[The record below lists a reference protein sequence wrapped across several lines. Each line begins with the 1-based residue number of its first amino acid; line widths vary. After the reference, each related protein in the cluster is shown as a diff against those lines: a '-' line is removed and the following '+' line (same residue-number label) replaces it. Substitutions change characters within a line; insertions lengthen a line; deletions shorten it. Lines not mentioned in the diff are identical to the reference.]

1 MDKYIANRH
10 FYIHTGKVM
19 LPIAIQ
25 SMINSLSGFIDT
37 MMASKIDGVS
47 AVGTALQIDTLMQ
60 GMAFGIAAGINIFVV
75 QYYGARQE
83 DEMKKSFGLSLLSVT
98 INALLW
104 MVMALCLNTHL
115 LGLFIQDA
123 TVISMAND
131 YLKFACFSYVFTS
144 MAMSFTFAYHSVQK
158 TYIPLLISLCIM
170 IIHIFF
176 NQLLM
181 FEFHLG
187 VSGAGLSLTITQIL
201 HLSLFLIYSIYTRQP
216 FIGKFKEMFIFQQ
229 AFIQKVIRKVY
240 PLVINETLF
249 SVGNSMF
256 IIAYGCFGKAVMDC
270 YYIGNQVVNIFYT
283 IVNAMSDAA
292 TSMIGLELGK
302 GDYDF
307 AEKEV
312 NYFFGMTAILSV
324 AVIVSITLFAPQ
336 ITSLFSLASQQQ
348 RTLSIAIIRVLSIR
362 VAFRLFNVVIF
373 AALRSGGDSK
383 YLTLIDSI
391 ILWSVGL
398 SVTFFLIFVLK
409 IQNIIWVILIG
420 QLEQL
425 VRLVLGLKRMTS
437 KKWMNQMI

>member
-1 MDKYIANRH
+1 MHKYIASRE

-19 LPIAIQ
+19 LPITIQ
-25 SMINSLSGFIDT
+25 SIINSLSGFIDT

-60 GMAFGIAAGINIFVV
+60 GVTFGIAAGINIFVV
-75 QYYGARQE
+75 QYYGAKQE
-83 DEMKKSFGLSLLSVT
+83 DGMKKSFGLSLISVA

-104 MVMALCLNTHL
+104 MSVALCLNTHL
-115 LGLFIQDA
+115 LKLFIQD
-123 TVISMAND
+123 TSVVLMAND
-131 YLKFACFSYVFTS
+131 YLRFACFSYIFTS
-144 MAMSFTFAYHSVQK
+144 MVMSFTFAYHSVQK
-158 TYIPLLISLCIM
+158 TYIPLFISILIM
-170 IIHIFF
+170 ILHVFL
-176 NQLLM
+176 NWLLM
-181 FEFHLG
+181 FELDLG
-187 VSGAGLSLTITQIL
+187 VAGAGLSLTMTQMI
-201 HLSLFLIYSIYTRQP
+201 HLLLFFTYSMYTKQP
-216 FIGKFKEMFIFQQ
+216 FIGKFKEMFVFQPD
-229 AFIQKVIRKVY
+229 FIQKVIRKVY

-256 IIAYGCFGKAVMDC
+256 VVAYGFFGKAVMDC

-283 IVNAMSDAA
+283 VVNAMSDAA

-312 NYFFGMTAILSV
+312 NYFFGMTSVLSII
-324 AVIVSITLFAPQ
+324 VITSVVLLAPQ
-336 ITSLFSLASQQQ
+336 IASLFFLPSLEQLS
-348 RTLSIAIIRVLSIR
+348 LSIAIIRVLSIR
-362 VAFRLFNVVIF
+362 IAFRLFNVVIF

-383 YLTLIDSI
+383 YLTFIDSI

-398 SVTFFLIFVLK
+398 TLTFFLIFVMK
-409 IQNIIWVILIG
+409 VQSIIWVILIG

-425 VRLVLGLKRMTS
+425 IRLILGLHRMKS